1 MSPLGRRPPKRRGGA
16 LAPPPT
22 PLPDAGQG
30 VNLRLPE
37 REPLSARAV
46 RVEVEAG
53 EIVLVLAL
61 EARDSLPRGELR
73 TMEIEFTAR
82 NGLVLLEG
90 NGRVESH
97 ELVHFRLAG
106 AVEVQQR
113 RDFVRVQAVRPMA
126 IARVRGDDTTGEWID
141 TLTVNLSGNGLLAAG
156 PDTLEVGDRVRF
168 RIRVVEHEPFIEGDG
183 TVTRITDKGQ
193 RGIRIEQL
201 ADEDRRQLVQFIF
214 ERERIARRLMRDGEL

>member
-1 MSPLGRRPPKRRGGA
+1 LGRRSQKRRGGA
-16 LAPPPT
+16 VAPPPT

-30 VNLRLPE
+30 VNLHLPE

-46 RVEVEAG
+46 RVEVEAD
-53 EIVLVLAL
+53 EIVLVLKL
-61 EARDSLPRGELR
+61 DARDRLRRGEIP
-73 TMEIEFTAR
+73 TMDIEFTAR
-82 NGLVLLEG
+82 TGLVRLEG
-90 NGRVESH
+90 NGKVESH

-106 AVEVQQR
+106 AVEVRQR

-126 IARVRGDDTTGEWID
+126 IALVRGDDTVGDWID

-156 PDTLEVGDRVRF
+156 PDTLELDDPVRF
-168 RIRVVEHEPFIEGDG
+168 RIRIVEHEPPVEGDG
-183 TVTRITDKGQ
+183 TVTRITEDGR

-201 ADEDRRQLVQFIF
+201 ADDDRRRLVQFIF